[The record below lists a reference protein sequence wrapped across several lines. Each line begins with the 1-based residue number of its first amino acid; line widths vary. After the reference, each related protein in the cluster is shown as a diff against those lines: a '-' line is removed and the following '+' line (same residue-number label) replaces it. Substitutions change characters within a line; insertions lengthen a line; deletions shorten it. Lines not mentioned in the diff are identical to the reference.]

1 MKFNIT
7 NKTLIPSVVILM
19 GILFA
24 LAFLLR
30 SFNLQN
36 PVVRIKKGN
45 QIVEEIRMS
54 DVEDYEIVNLGTNKV
69 RIEHDG
75 VYMDNANCPDKL
87 CVHQGRISRTGQ
99 SIICLPN
106 KIIVEIVGKKPD
118 VDAVSGAR

>member
-69 RIEHDG
+69 RIEHNG
-75 VYMDNANCPDKL
+75 VYMENANCPDKL
-87 CVHQGRISRTGQ
+87 CVHQGRISKTGQ

>member
-1 MKFNIT
+1 MKIKMT
-7 NKTLIPSVVILM
+7 NKILVPFVAILM

-30 SFNLQN
+30 GFNPQN
-36 PVVRIKKGN
+36 PVVRIKKGK

-54 DVEDYEIVNLGTNKV
+54 DVEDYKLVNLGTNMV
-69 RIEHDG
+69 RIEPDG
-75 VYMDNANCPDKL
+75 VYMENANCPDKL
-87 CVHQGRISRTGQ
+87 CVHQGKINRAGE

-106 KIIVEIVGKKPD
+106 KIIVEITGKKSD

>member
-1 MKFNIT
+1 MKFNLT

-24 LAFLLR
+24 LAFLIR

-54 DVEDYEIVNLGTNKV
+54 DVEDYKLVNLGTNKV
-69 RIEHDG
+69 RIEPDG
-75 VYMDNANCPDKL
+75 VYMENANCPDKL
-87 CVHQGRISRTGQ
+87 CVHQGKINKAGE

>member
-54 DVEDYEIVNLGTNKV
+54 DVEDFEIVNLGTNKV

-75 VYMDNANCPDKL
+75 VYMENANCPDKL

>member
-7 NKTLIPSVVILM
+7 NKTLFPSVVILM

-75 VYMDNANCPDKL
+75 VYMENANCPDKL